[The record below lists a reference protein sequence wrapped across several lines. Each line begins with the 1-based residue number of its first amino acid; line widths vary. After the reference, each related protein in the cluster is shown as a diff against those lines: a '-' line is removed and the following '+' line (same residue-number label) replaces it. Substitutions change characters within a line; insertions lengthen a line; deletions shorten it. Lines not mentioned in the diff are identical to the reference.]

1 MERSLDFY
9 INGLGFILKNKWEPG
24 GKIEWCWLQ
33 LGEASIMLQEYR
45 KIPDIEKFGEG
56 VSIWFMCD
64 DALEIYKQA
73 TSRGLKTSEPFVGNK
88 MWVVQLKDP
97 DGFDIFFES
106 ATDVPEETM
115 YTDWLKTGDK

>member
-1 MERSLDFY
+1 
-9 INGLGFILKNKWEPG
+9 
-24 GKIEWCWLQ
+24 
-33 LGEASIMLQEYR
+33 
-45 KIPDIEKFGEG
+45 
-56 VSIWFMCD
+56 VSINFMCD

-97 DGFDIFFES
+97 DGFNIFFES